1 MKTEEIE
8 YYSRANNYHGIGS
21 FVQLNDLPIKKGDKF
36 IVPAA
41 ALLNGKS
48 TADRKNWLG
57 CSEGRVNHSAYMKP
71 LLLECKGVIGE
82 HIVSVGY
89 GAWRKDLCYI
99 ELD

>member
-8 YYSRANNYHGIGS
+8 YYDRTNDYHGIGS
-21 FVQLNDLPIKKGDKF
+21 FVQLNDLPIQKGTKF

-41 ALLNGKS
+41 ALLSKS
-48 TADRKNWLG
+48 TAERKNWLG
-57 CSEGRVNHSAYMKP
+57 CSEGRANHSAYLKP
-71 LLLECKGVIGE
+71 LLLECKAVVGE

-99 ELD
+99 ELE